1 MKTKQLK
8 ETLLTGRGKVKSAL
22 IEFLLKA
29 EEKRA
34 ANGNYFDRN
43 GNS

>member
-1 MKTKQLK
+1 
-8 ETLLTGRGKVKSAL
+8 LTGRGIVKSAL

-34 ANGNYFDRN
+34 ANRNSSDRK